1 MTAELAEPE
10 SRNETSPPPQRP
22 PMSQRRSLFVTLT
35 AMVAVTSFVVAGGLW
50 WWYDYQLAQTLS
62 RAIEAGQANTQRVA
76 GEIDARLIQIP
87 FGVEDMVASLED
99 GTLQP
104 AGVSARLHELL
115 ASGMA
120 TGYGVAFAPDAAGPG
135 RRLYAPYVE
144 RFERAPATETDFAEL
159 YPYNEY
165 RYGWFGDTIL
175 DGPGWMEA
183 MLYPD
188 AEAVTIL
195 YTVPFSMPGRPW
207 PGGVAYATVRLEAME
222 AALDAIDVGE
232 SGYAFLVTREGG
244 YLVHPRTE
252 LVRRGTTVF
261 ETAWANGNTDLHTV
275 AVRATKG
282 GSLFAEAPDEV
293 TGRDNWIF
301 AEPLKTTGWSLFAV
315 FFRDEFRPDSDTE
328 RSHLI
333 WILGFGLV
341 GLLLVIV
348 SASAARLPDIGHLS
362 WAWSNSI
369 AAILITAIAA
379 CWFIADRYP
388 VTRPEERNLIFDQ
401 GMAHEFLNGVGI
413 DDRMEGVDDVAV
425 IPTGVFVRSIVFQ
438 SGSEVMI
445 SGHVWQRYDRIR
457 HGHIPRGFSL
467 PETFDPQQAEIRE
480 IFRIQTDQE
489 ERVGWYFAAKLRQSF
504 DVGKFPFDRQNA
516 WVRLAPPGVGRNI
529 VFVPDFEGYTF
540 MNPVLQPGVADTMV
554 LPGWDIMGSHFDYRV
569 HQYNM
574 NLGVPGYEERERI
587 PELYFNV
594 ELRRRFVG
602 PFVAYMVP
610 LAVTAG
616 MLFALLL
623 ISSRKEASQG
633 LLGFSA
639 AEIVLGAAALFFVA
653 SFQHV
658 SMRESLDAGGL
669 IYFEYFYFVLYA
681 LLMVVSINAI
691 LFASDVDVPLI
702 EYADNLLPKV
712 TFWPASLAILLIVT
726 LQRFY

>member
-1 MTAELAEPE
+1 ML
-10 SRNETSPPPQRP
+10 
-22 PMSQRRSLFVTLT
+22 
-35 AMVAVTSFVVAGGLW
+35 AVTSFAVAGGLW
-50 WWYDYQLAQTLS
+50 WWYNHQLTLTLE
-62 RAIEAGQANTQRVA
+62 RAITAGQANTQRVA
-76 GEIDARLIQIP
+76 GEIDARLIQVP
-87 FGVEDMVASLED
+87 FGVQSLVADLEG

-104 AGVSARLHELL
+104 AGVSARLRELL
-115 ASGMA
+115 ESGAA
-120 TGYGVAFAPDAAGPG
+120 TGYGVAFAPLAAGPG
-135 RRLYAPYVE
+135 RRLYAPYLE
-144 RFERAPATETDFAEL
+144 RFDRAPAAETDFATV

-165 RYGWFGDTIL
+165 SYGWFGDAIL

-188 AEAVTIL
+188 AETVSIL
-195 YTVPFSMPGRPW
+195 YAEPFSMPGRPW
-207 PGGVAYATVRLEAME
+207 PGGVAYATVRLETIE
-222 AALDAIDVGE
+222 QAIDTINVGE
-232 SGYAFLVTREGG
+232 SGYAFLVSQEGG

-261 ETAWANGNTDLHTV
+261 ETAWASGNTELHTV
-275 AVRATKG
+275 AVRATQG
-282 GSLFAEAPDEV
+282 ASLFAESPDEV
-293 TGRDNWIF
+293 TGRDNWVF

-328 RSHLI
+328 RRHLI
-333 WILGFGLV
+333 RIAAFGLI
-341 GLLLVIV
+341 GLWLVIV
-348 SASAARLPDIGHLS
+348 SASACRLHGIVHLS

-369 AAILITAIAA
+369 AAILVAGITL
-379 CWFIADRYP
+379 CWFISDRYP
-388 VTRPEERNLIFDQ
+388 ETRPEERNLVFDQ

-425 IPTGVFVRSIVFQ
+425 IPTGVYVRSIVFQ
-438 SGSEVMI
+438 SGSEVSI
-445 SGHVWQRYDRIR
+445 SGYVWQRYDRIR

-467 PETFDPQQAEIRE
+467 PETFDPEQSQIQEL
-480 IFRIQTDQE
+480 FRIQTEQE
-489 ERVGWYFAAKLRQSF
+489 ERVGWYFAAKFRQSF

-529 VFVPDFEGYTF
+529 VFVPDFEAYTF

-569 HQYNM
+569 HQYNAD
-574 NLGVPGYEERERI
+574 LGVPGYQDRPRV

-681 LLMVVSINAI
+681 LLMLVSINAI
-691 LFASDVDVPLI
+691 LFASDVDVDLI

-712 TFWPASLAILLIVT
+712 MFWPASLVTLLIVT